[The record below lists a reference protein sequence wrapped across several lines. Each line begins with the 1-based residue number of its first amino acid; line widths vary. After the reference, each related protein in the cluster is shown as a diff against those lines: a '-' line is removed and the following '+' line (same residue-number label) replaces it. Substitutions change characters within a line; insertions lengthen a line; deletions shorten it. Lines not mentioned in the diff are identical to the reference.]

1 MGHAGVTPFTVN
13 VPEPVLA
20 DLRDRLA
27 RTRWPDEIPGA
38 GWDYGVS
45 PSFLRELMEYWR
57 TGFDWRV
64 HESRLNDLENVSVE
78 IDGLRMHAIHQ
89 RGNGPNPL
97 PLLITHGWPSTCY
110 EAIDLIG
117 LLAEPDD
124 PADAFDVV
132 VPSLP
137 GFGFSQIPS
146 FAGLSTTRKSE
157 MLVRLMAALGYD
169 RFGAHAYDVGAS
181 MLSAMCVDHPDRIIG
196 YHTTEP
202 ENAAS
207 YTAPAMPPFT
217 EAEHAYRELQDRW
230 YAEEGGYDLIQ
241 ATRPQTLAY
250 GLNDSPAGLAA
261 WILDKWYT
269 WTEPWDGDLTR
280 HFTADQLLANVTIYW
295 ATGTI
300 NSANRGYYEREH
312 HRRVP
317 AASDKIRV
325 PTGVAL
331 TTQAI
336 ERAPREYLERF
347 FTDIRYWRDLGA
359 GGHFVMLERPELIAD
374 SIRTFFRQFR

>member
-1 MGHAGVTPFTVN
+1 VNPVPFTVN
-13 VPEPVLA
+13 VPDAVLA

-45 PSFLRELMEYWR
+45 LTYLKDLTEYWR

-64 HESRLNDLENVSVE
+64 HESRLNELSNVSVE

-89 RGNGPNPL
+89 RGRGPRPL

-110 EAIDLIG
+110 EAIDLIP
-117 LLAEPDD
+117 LLTDPDD
-124 PADAFDVV
+124 PADAFDVI

-137 GFGFSQIPS
+137 GFGFSEIPAVPAMTS
-146 FAGLSTTRKSE
+146 TRKAG
-157 MLVRLMAALGYD
+157 MLVRLMKALGYD

-181 MLSAMCVDHPDRIIG
+181 MLSVMCLDYPDHIIG

-202 ENAAS
+202 ANAVS
-207 YTAPAMPPFT
+207 YTAPALPPLT
-217 EAEHAYRELQDRW
+217 ETERAYLDLADKW
-230 YAEEGGYDLIQ
+230 YAREGGYDLIQ

-269 WTEPWDGDLTR
+269 WTEPPDGDLGK

-312 HRRVP
+312 HPRQP
-317 AASDKIRV
+317 AATDKIQV
-325 PTGVAL
+325 PVGVAL

-359 GGHFVMLERPELIAD
+359 GGHFVMLENPKLLAE
-374 SIRTFFRQFR
+374 SIRAFFRQFR